1 MNPLEPQSAADYDD
15 RSTEAVKTVLLEM
28 GQILGSFKGKF
39 IVVGG
44 LIPWL
49 LQNDEDMPHVG
60 SLDIDIGLDPSA
72 LADGEYANLIEA
84 LLGHRLTAQRRL
96 RSWLIS

>member
-1 MNPLEPQSAADYDD
+1 MSPLEPQSAADYDD

-28 GQILGSFKGKF
+28 GQILGSYKGKF

-60 SLDIDIGLDPSA
+60 SLDIDIGLDPS
-72 LADGEYANLIEA
+72 
-84 LLGHRLTAQRRL
+84 
-96 RSWLIS
+96 